1 MSGREGS
8 GGETS
13 QTIGRVCVKSPH
25 RVLRWRGNLSASPTL
40 HGGLPLPAS
49 PPSHARASSAGP
61 GTHLDAGGGT
71 ALLPVTVE
79 RVEQP
84 LELLRAGGA
93 QAGQDPE
100 HQHLAGVSRCRQEAL
115 QFHVR
120 HQGSLHY
127 ASAASAD
134 VFLTEEP
141 PQHQGAVRGRGC
153 PPAGAAC
160 LPRLPSAG
168 RNKWA
173 GAQWVGPWPRPP
185 GPAFT
190 STKSPPCRVQATHS
204 SSLASTTNVQHRL
217 GGVS

>member
-1 MSGREGS
+1 MGERSR
-8 GGETS
+8 GETS
-13 QTIGRVCVKSPH
+13 QKIGRVCTKSPH
-25 RVLRWRGNLSASPTL
+25 RVLRWRGNLSASPSAAW
-40 HGGLPLPAS
+40 GSPPPAS
-49 PPSHARASSAGP
+49 PSSHPRASSAGP
-61 GTHLDAGGGT
+61 GTHLDAGGGA

-100 HQHLAGVSRCRQEAL
+100 HQHLAGVPGCRQEAL

-120 HQGSLHY
+120 DQGYLHH

-134 VFLTEEP
+134 VFLTKEL

-153 PPAGAAC
+153 PPAGAAP
-160 LPRLPSAG
+160 LRSLPSAG

-173 GAQWVGPWPRPP
+173 GAQWVAP

-190 STKSPPCRVQATHS
+190 STKSSQCRVWATRS
-204 SSLASTTNVQHRL
+204 WSLASISNVQHRL